1 MKCAPDTALAITRF
15 VFFVITIVL
24 LIMVGTKYYYTTKD
38 TNKGVLVTVD
48 REMVTGSSY
57 WTTTETTKTTTS
69 TDGNTFSYPISNTSG
84 KYSVMKD
91 SIHFCSMHLCMYIS
105 VQEWVK
111 YLYVLLL
118 F

>member
-84 KYSVMKD
+84 KYSVIKE
-91 SIHFCSMHLCMYIS
+91 SIHFCTHVCT
-105 VQEWVK
+105 
-111 YLYVLLL
+111 YLSRNG
-118 F
+118 

>member
-38 TNKGVLVTVD
+38 INKGVLVTVD

-84 KYSVMKD
+84 KYSVMKE
-91 SIHFCSMHLCMYIS
+91 SIHSCTHMCMYLS
-105 VQEWVK
+105 RNE
-111 YLYVLLL
+111 
-118 F
+118 

>member
-57 WTTTETTKTTTS
+57 WTTTETTKTATS
-69 TDGNTFSYPISNTSG
+69 TNGYTFSYPISNTSG
-84 KYSVMKD
+84 KYSVDPWSKR
-91 SIHFCSMHLCMYIS
+91 
-105 VQEWVK
+105 
-111 YLYVLLL
+111 
-118 F
+118 